1 MPDTPDNPKPK
12 TDRSKNAKKKAA
24 PRTRSESIKDAL
36 PALAAGAGV
45 ELPAEAQAHLPQLDI
60 TQPVRVLARELGML
74 SRTTNLFARAEGF
87 VTVDTTTG
95 ETRPMP
101 AERLCSWVERIAWT
115 FKPANHGD
123 TFARVRVD
131 LARLILAA
139 DDFRAHVR
147 ELRAVQLVRLPVWRG
162 EGEARAMELLP
173 PGYDEATGL
182 FTVETVPFDEDMD
195 AGEAQEWM
203 LKEVFAGYPLSDAEH
218 GLAKCRSAAAHFV
231 GMLTPF
237 CDLLLPDGAM
247 RPMLVY
253 LANQKGAGKSTL
265 AKMVFAP
272 VHGIPAAT
280 NADANDTELEKIIG
294 TAILEQRPYLFL
306 DDMGNFKS
314 RALNMVLTSPRVAVR
329 VMGKSSMPEL
339 PNKMLVAVTG
349 NMVNIGDELARR
361 ALIIDLFSA
370 REATERT
377 FDHPITDTWLAL
389 PETRAR
395 FLAALWAFVRHWR
408 DMGMPRRPE
417 AWRASYEAHAGLV
430 GSIVLSLGMANPFA
444 KREHGMGGDDE
455 GEGLSELLRH
465 IADALPDGGSDEWT
479 VGQIAEKAERLS
491 LLDVIVPYAKDQKK
505 ALGHRLKHWR
515 GRILTDNQGREF
527 EFGKRKG
534 NKGAIYTVRMVGG
547 ESQSK

>member
-1 MPDTPDNPKPK
+1 MPDTPDKPK
-12 TDRSKNAKKKAA
+12 QKSGRSKGAKKKAT
-24 PRTRSESIKDAL
+24 PRTRSESIKAAL

-45 ELPAEAQAHLPQLDI
+45 EIPGDGASLLPELDV

-74 SRTTNLFARAEGF
+74 SRGTNLFARADGF
-87 VTVDTTTG
+87 VTVDEATG
-95 ETRPMP
+95 ETRPMT
-101 AERLCSWVERIAWT
+101 AERMCSWVERVAWT
-115 FKPANHGD
+115 YKPGREGK
-123 TFARVRVD
+123 TFSRLGVE

-139 DDFRAHVR
+139 DDFRVHVR

-162 EGEARAMELLP
+162 EGEGRTMELLP
-173 PGYDEATGL
+173 PGYDEAARIY
-182 FTVETVPFDEDMD
+182 TVASVPYDEDMD
-195 AGEAQEWM
+195 AGEAQAW
-203 LKEVFAGYPLSDAEH
+203 LLNEVLAGYPWAEAEH
-218 GLAKCRSAAAHFV
+218 GLAKCRSVSAHFA

-237 CDLLLPDGAM
+237 CALLLPDESM

-265 AKMVFAP
+265 AKMTFAP

-280 NADANDTELEKIIG
+280 NADANDAELEKIIG

-361 ALIIDLFSA
+361 ALIVDLFA
-370 REATERT
+370 VREATERT
-377 FDHPITDTWLAL
+377 FEHPITDSWLAL
-389 PETRAR
+389 PDTRAR
-395 FLAALWAFVRHWR
+395 LLAALWAFVRHWR
-408 DMGMPRRPE
+408 DSGMPRPSE
-417 AWRASYEAHAGLV
+417 ARRASYEAHASLV
-430 GSIVLSLGMANPFA
+430 GSIVLALNMANPFA

-455 GEGLSELLRH
+455 GEALKELLRT
-465 IADALPDGGSDEWT
+465 IADGIPDGESEDWT
-479 VGQIAEKAERLS
+479 AGQIVEKAESLS
-491 LLDVIVPYAKDQKK
+491 LLDAIVPYAKDQKK

-515 GRILTDNQGREF
+515 GRILQDTNGREF
-527 EFGKRKG
+527 EIVRRKG
-534 NKGAIYTVRMVGG
+534 CKGAIYPFRILRA
-547 ESQSK
+547 